1 MSQATSG
8 EKTRGS
14 MPDWPAASQLAPYA
28 VLPPWRLTS
37 ELQRE
42 RGRPA
47 TSAYQ
52 PRPHSLQRN
61 RVPALDPSS
70 LQHSGENA
78 DVSVIVLNNCAEHIG
93 IFREIAL
100 R

>member
-1 MSQATSG
+1 MATELFWPNDARLAISFSLMFEAG
-8 EKTRGS
+8 GQPIHGS
-14 MPDWPAASQLAPYA
+14 AG
-28 VLPPWRLTS
+28 VLQPVPN
-37 ELQRE
+37 
-42 RGRPA
+42 
-47 TSAYQ
+47 Q